1 MHMCIHT
8 PTICS
13 GPLGPRSQAEALYRD
28 HTLLACTDCRSAAWP
43 YRKAGRSLQNS
54 TTICQVYFSTHQDW
68 TPNYTTSI
76 YNQGPFKKIQPFF
89 MCSNTYKIERKWRND
104 KYSLLKSL
112 VIQQVVQTCTTCLY
126 YLLDIRSYNAISW
139 VSLFRVLTSVSWV

>member
-13 GPLGPRSQAEALYRD
+13 GPLGPRSQAEALHRD

-68 TPNYTTSI
+68 TPNYTTYI

-89 MCSNTYKIERKWRND
+89 MCSSTYTIERKWTND
-104 KYSLLKSL
+104 KCSLLKSL
-112 VIQQVVQTCTTCLY
+112 VIQQVVHYNVLAACGLY
-126 YLLDIRSYNAISW
+126 S
-139 VSLFRVLTSVSWV
+139 